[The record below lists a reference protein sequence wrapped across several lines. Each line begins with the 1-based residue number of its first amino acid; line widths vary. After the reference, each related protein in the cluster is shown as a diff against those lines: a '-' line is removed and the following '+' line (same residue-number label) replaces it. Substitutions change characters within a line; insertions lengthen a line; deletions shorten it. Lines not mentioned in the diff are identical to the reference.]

1 MNPGLGHS
9 GGGLNDFEADERGRE
24 ARWGGDMRAIRLHAR
39 GGPERLV
46 YEDALLPAPA
56 AGEAL
61 LRVSAAGITP
71 TELTWSETYQTHD
84 GHERLPTIPGHD
96 VSGVVEALGPD
107 VSDVALGDAV
117 YGLIAFPRDGSAAEY
132 VVVRAGDLAPSP
144 RTLDHVHAA
153 AVPLSALTAWQA
165 LFIHAGLAAGQRI
178 LIHGAAGG
186 VGAFPVQLARWR
198 GPHVSA
204 TASARHHDFLREL
217 GVETVID
224 YRTTRFE
231 EVLRDVDVVLDTIGG
246 DTLERSWRVLRRG
259 GTLVSV
265 AAPPPPEL
273 ARDAGVRGIFFI
285 VEPSRAQ
292 LVEIAR
298 LIDAGL
304 IRPALDAVMRL
315 SRAREAS
322 ERGLAGHVRRKI
334 VLRVDDPHSIPG

>member
-1 MNPGLGHS
+1 
-9 GGGLNDFEADERGRE
+9 
-24 ARWGGDMRAIRLHAR
+24 MRAIRLHAR
-39 GGPERLV
+39 GGPEQLV
-46 YEDALLPAPA
+46 YEDAPLPDPA

-61 LRVSAAGITP
+61 LRVYAAGITP
-71 TELTWSETYQTHD
+71 TELTWSETYQTPD

-96 VSGVVEALGPD
+96 VSGVVEALGPG
-107 VSDVALGDAV
+107 VSDVSPGDAV

-132 VVVRAGDLAPSP
+132 VAVRAADLAPKP

-165 LFIHAGLAAGQRI
+165 LFVHAGLAAGQRV

-186 VGAFPVQLARWR
+186 VGAFAAQLARWR
-198 GPHVSA
+198 GAHVSA
-204 TASARHHDFLREL
+204 TASARHHEFLREL

-265 AAPPPPEL
+265 AAPPPPEP
-273 ARDAGVRGIFFI
+273 ARDAGTRGIFFI

-298 LIDAGL
+298 LIDAGE
-304 IRPALDAVMRL
+304 IRPVLDAVL
-315 SRAREAS
+315 PLARAREAF
-322 ERGLAGHVRRKI
+322 ERGLAGHVRGKI
-334 VLRVDDPHSIPG
+334 VLRVDDPEAIP

>member
-1 MNPGLGHS
+1 
-9 GGGLNDFEADERGRE
+9 
-24 ARWGGDMRAIRLHAR
+24 MRAIRLHAR
-39 GGPERLV
+39 GGPEQMV
-46 YEDALLPAPA
+46 YEDAPLPAPA

-61 LRVSAAGITP
+61 LRVYAAGITP
-71 TELTWSETYQTHD
+71 TELTWSETYQTPD

-96 VSGVVEALGPD
+96 VSGVVEALGPG
-107 VSDVALGDAV
+107 VSDVSLGEAV
-117 YGLIAFPRDGSAAEY
+117 YGLIAFPRDGAASEY
-132 VVVRAGDLAPSP
+132 VVVRAGDLAPKP

-165 LFIHAGLAAGQRI
+165 LFIHAGLTAGQRV

-186 VGAFPVQLARWR
+186 VGAFAAQLARWR
-198 GPHVSA
+198 GAHVSA
-204 TASARHHDFLREL
+204 TASARHHEFLREL

-265 AAPPPPEL
+265 AAEPAPEP
-273 ARDAGVRGIFFI
+273 ARDAGARGIYFI

-298 LIDAGL
+298 LIDAGQ
-304 IRPALDAVMRL
+304 IRPVLDVVLPLA
-315 SRAREAS
+315 RAREAF
-322 ERGLAGHVRRKI
+322 ERGLAGHVRGKI
-334 VLRVDDPHSIPG
+334 VLRVDDSEAFL